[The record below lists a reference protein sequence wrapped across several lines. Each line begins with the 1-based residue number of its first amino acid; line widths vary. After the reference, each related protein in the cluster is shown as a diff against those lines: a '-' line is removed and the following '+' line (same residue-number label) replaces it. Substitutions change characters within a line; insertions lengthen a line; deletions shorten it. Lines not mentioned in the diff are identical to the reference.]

1 MKVLA
6 RVLVEWINTSL
17 AMAIRA
23 SRVIL
28 RVKSDRRTIKTTT
41 LILAF
46 DVSPNCSP
54 RRMIPKYWL
63 FYLFVAG
70 SVRHVA

>member
-6 RVLVEWINTSL
+6 RVLVEWNTSL
-17 AMAIRA
+17 ARAIRA
-23 SRVIL
+23 SRVDRVIP

-54 RRMIPKYWL
+54 RRMIPQY
-63 FYLFVAG
+63 
-70 SVRHVA
+70 